1 MTTMKVAATLAC
13 LALLIVVQCGSLV
26 HAASLELDSTAKG
39 ATTTATLKFTPAQ
52 NFNGSSTAGIT
63 IPIAG
68 MALGTNA
75 TATTAG
81 AGATTTGAG
90 AATTSAAAVATTTHE
105 AHTTTQE
112 AHTTTQEAHTTT
124 QEAHTTTEAPPVTTT
139 TGIRRLLAAS
149 ACTVLPSSIGGTCA
163 VSYASGVLTINLL
176 SGSYTTTVP
185 VSISISNFVV
195 PTTALPAI
203 SMTVLS
209 NVAAGTSLY
218 TVTVATPV
226 LTTPGPYLKPLSAA
240 SMGFINCI
248 CVAAVFAIS
257 AMSIL

>member
-1 MTTMKVAATLAC
+1 MKVAATLAC

-52 NFNGSSTAGIT
+52 NFYGSLTAGIT
-63 IPIAG
+63 IPIPG

-81 AGATTTGAG
+81 AGATTT
-90 AATTSAAAVATTTHE
+90 AAATTTHE
-105 AHTTTQE
+105 GTTAPPPTTT
-112 AHTTTQEAHTTT
+112 
-124 QEAHTTTEAPPVTTT
+124 
-139 TGIRRLLAAS
+139 RRLLAAS
-149 ACTVLPSSIGGTCA
+149 ACTVLPSSIGGTCS

-176 SGSYTTTVP
+176 SGTYTTTVP
-185 VSISISNFVV
+185 VSIAITNFVV

-209 NVAAGTSLY
+209 NVNNAGTSLF
-218 TVTVATPV
+218 TVAVATPV

-257 AMSIL
+257 AMNIF

>member
-26 HAASLELDSTAKG
+26 HASASLELDSTAKG
-39 ATTTATLKFTPAQ
+39 ATTTATLKFTPTQ

-63 IPIAG
+63 IPIPG

-75 TATTAG
+75 TATTTA
-81 AGATTTGAG
+81 APASATTT
-90 AATTSAAAVATTTHE
+90 AAPAPATTTA
-105 AHTTTQE
+105 AHAPETTT
-112 AHTTTQEAHTTT
+112 AHAPAETTA
-124 QEAHTTTEAPPVTTT
+124 APS
-139 TGIRRLLAAS
+139 GRRLLAAS
-149 ACTVLPSSIGGTCA
+149 ACTVLPSSIGGTCS

-195 PTTALPAI
+195 PTTAIPAI
-203 SMTVLS
+203 SLTVLS
-209 NVAAGTSLY
+209 NVNSAASAIF
-218 TVTVATPV
+218 TVVVQVPV
-226 LTTPGPYLKPLSAA
+226 LTTPGPYFKPLSSA
-240 SMGFINCI
+240 SIGFINCV
-248 CVAAVFAIS
+248 CVAIVFAIS

>member
-1 MTTMKVAATLAC
+1 MKVAATLAC

-26 HAASLELDSTAKG
+26 HASASLELDSTAKG
-39 ATTTATLKFTPAQ
+39 ATTTATLKFTPTQ

-75 TATTAG
+75 TETTAG
-81 AGATTTGAG
+81 AGATTTHAG
-90 AATTSAAAVATTTHE
+90 TTHDTTHAATTTA
-105 AHTTTQE
+105 
-112 AHTTTQEAHTTT
+112 
-124 QEAHTTTEAPPVTTT
+124 APPPDT
-139 TGIRRLLAAS
+139 TGGARRLLAAS
-149 ACTVLPSSIGGTCA
+149 ACTVLPSSIGGTCS

-176 SGSYTTTVP
+176 SGTYTTTVP
-185 VSISISNFVV
+185 VSIAITNFVV

-209 NVAAGTSLY
+209 NVNSAGTSLF

-257 AMSIL
+257 AMNIF

>member
-39 ATTTATLKFTPAQ
+39 ATTTATLKFTPTQ

-75 TATTAG
+75 TETTAG
-81 AGATTTGAG
+81 AGATTTHAG
-90 AATTSAAAVATTTHE
+90 TTHDTTHAGTTHDTTHAATTTAPPPPDTTT
-105 AHTTTQE
+105 
-112 AHTTTQEAHTTT
+112 
-124 QEAHTTTEAPPVTTT
+124 
-139 TGIRRLLAAS
+139 RRLLAAS

-195 PTTALPAI
+195 PTTAIPAI
-203 SMTVLS
+203 SLTVLS
-209 NVAAGTSLY
+209 NVNSAASAIF
-218 TVTVATPV
+218 TVVVQVPV
-226 LTTPGPYLKPLSAA
+226 LTTPGPYFKPLSSA
-240 SMGFINCI
+240 SIGFINCV
-248 CVAAVFAIS
+248 CVAIVFAIS

>member
-1 MTTMKVAATLAC
+1 VTTMKVAATLAC

-39 ATTTATLKFTPAQ
+39 ATTTATLKFTPTQ

-75 TATTAG
+75 TETTAG
-81 AGATTTGAG
+81 AGATTTHAG
-90 AATTSAAAVATTTHE
+90 TTHDTTHAGTTHDTTHAATTTAPPPPDTTT
-105 AHTTTQE
+105 
-112 AHTTTQEAHTTT
+112 
-124 QEAHTTTEAPPVTTT
+124 
-139 TGIRRLLAAS
+139 RRLLAAS

-195 PTTALPAI
+195 PTTAIPAI
-203 SMTVLS
+203 SLTVLS
-209 NVAAGTSLY
+209 NVNSAASAIF
-218 TVTVATPV
+218 TVVVQVPV
-226 LTTPGPYLKPLSAA
+226 LTTPGPYFKPLSSA
-240 SMGFINCI
+240 SIGFINCV
-248 CVAAVFAIS
+248 CVAIVFAIS